1 SRGRRSSRTPPRPRC
16 SGRATGCGST
26 AWEGTTST
34 SAELDP
40 ITLSVVWH
48 RLESITREIGA
59 VMAATARSP
68 IFSEAHDFSCF
79 LTDAAGVVV
88 TQADGLPIHTGCG
101 GTAVRA
107 VLARFAGDL

>member
-1 SRGRRSSRTPPRPRC
+1 
-16 SGRATGCGST
+16 
-26 AWEGTTST
+26 
-34 SAELDP
+34 
-40 ITLSVVWH
+40 
-48 RLESITREIGA
+48 
-59 VMAATARSP
+59 MAATARSP

-107 VLARFAGDL
+107 VLARFGAEIRPGDAFLVNDPYLGGYLIAIGGADA

>member
-1 SRGRRSSRTPPRPRC
+1 MGRACARATSSRARRSSRTPPPRPC
-16 SGRATGCGST
+16 CGPATGCGSIDWG
-26 AWEGTTST
+26 ATTSVST
-34 SAELDP
+34 ELDP
-40 ITLSVVWH
+40 ITLSVLWH

-68 IFSEAHDFSCF
+68 IFAEAHDFSCF

-101 GTAVRA
+101 
-107 VLARFAGDL
+107 